1 MQPKPDIDT
10 TTAPG
15 ADDRAEAA
23 ATGQLGLGADLIMAL
38 RFFSRLPTG
47 DSPHQ
52 KPDMNRMAMALPLAS
67 LIIGAGPALLLAL
80 GATVGWPPLFA
91 ATLAVALLVIVT
103 GAMGEDAL
111 ADSADGLFGGN
122 TAERRLDI
130 MKDSRHGTYGVAA
143 LALLLLARVTGL
155 AALAA
160 EHPVLGA
167 LALLALT
174 VAGRSASLALPM
186 LLPPARSTGASSAAG
201 QLAPTGFWVGAAMA
215 GVLVFMLAGPVAG
228 VVGVVAALVATVLL
242 VLGWTQLCRNKVG
255 GQTGDLIGGLGALVE
270 VATLGAILAFA

>member
-10 TTAPG
+10 TTAPDRDER
-15 ADDRAEAA
+15 ADTAVS
-23 ATGQLGLGADLIMAL
+23 GQLGLGTDLVMAL

-52 KPDMNRMAMALPLAS
+52 VPDMNRMAMALPLAS

-80 GATVGWPPLFA
+80 GAAIGWPPLFA
-91 ATLAVALLVIVT
+91 ATLAVALMVIVGGGMT
-103 GAMGEDAL
+103 EDAL

-122 TAERRLDI
+122 TAERRLEI
-130 MKDSRHGTYGVAA
+130 MKDSRHGTYGVSA
-143 LALLLLARVTGL
+143 LALLLIARVTGL
-155 AALAA
+155 AALVAA
-160 EHPVLGA
+160 HPILGG
-167 LALLALT
+167 LALLALG
-174 VAGRSASLALPM
+174 VACRSASLALPM

-201 QLAPTGFWVGAAMA
+201 RLKPTGFWIGAAMA

-228 VVGVVAALVATVLL
+228 VVGVVAAVIAAALVVA
-242 VLGWTQLCRNKVG
+242 GWMQLCRSKVG

-270 VATLGAILAFA
+270 VAVLAVMLAFA